1 MSKGRLSAVS
11 ALVVAITLL
20 VAGCMPRWSFNAGKY
35 AVSDTLFD
43 SIEPDKVNTKAADG
57 STFIIIGID
66 VAYNGIVPSSI
77 ESDLMF
83 AIYENVDY
91 RYDNFYEHEEWDYFD
106 ALPVMYKK
114 GDVKSGSVFFHVP
127 DDIDLNKCDFR
138 VMLPDFTVLYS
149 KSLSAMS
156 RVSDYP
162 GSW

>member
-20 VAGCMPRWSFNAGKY
+20 AAGCMPRWSFDARQY
-35 AVSDTLFD
+35 AVSSLLFD

-66 VAYNGIVPSSI
+66 LAYNGKVSSSV
-77 ESDLMF
+77 ENDLIF
-83 AIYENVDY
+83 AIYENGYD

-106 ALPVMYKK
+106 ALPELYMK
-114 GDVKSGSVFFHVP
+114 GDTGSGSIFFHVP
-127 DDIDLNKCDFR
+127 DDININSCSFR
-138 VMLPDFTVLYS
+138 VMLPDYTALYS
-149 KSLSAMS
+149 KPMSAMLF
-156 RVSDYP
+156 VFDYP